1 MPSKMVTDRQRSAA
15 AVEAAVAS
23 HSEETA
29 AALGALL
36 EPLLAEKEEAVDL
49 RLLQAL
55 LGRLLADH
63 RQALVRADE
72 ADLAATGDDLGAR
85 RRRDAVFRRLH
96 ERVVAI
102 RRVLVSLYGV
112 EGARA
117 VGGFA
122 GRTPRVAVALA
133 RLGRRLIGRFSEP
146 GFALPASDAAEVE
159 VDVGRWVA
167 ELEPP
172 VEELEGAL
180 AELERERREA
190 ETTAAAK
197 LAARDDFDRGYRA
210 VVRVLE
216 GLYLLAGRDRYAA
229 RLRPA
234 GRRAVAAGEEEGA
247 AEMSAAV

>member
-1 MPSKMVTDRQRSAA
+1 MPSKMVTDRQKATA

-23 HSEETA
+23 HCAETA

-36 EPLLAEKEEAVDL
+36 EPLLDETESALDL
-49 RLLQAL
+49 SLLQTL
-55 LGRLLADH
+55 LGRLLAD
-63 RQALVRADE
+63 RRRVLVRADE
-72 ADLAATGDDLGAR
+72 ANLSEAGDHLGAR
-85 RRRDAVFRRLH
+85 GRRDAAFRRLH

-117 VGGFA
+117 VAGFS

-133 RLGRRLIGRFSEP
+133 RSGRRLIGRFSGP
-146 GFALPASDAAEVE
+146 GFVLPASQAAEVE

-167 ELEPP
+167 ELGPP
-172 VEELEGAL
+172 VEELEAAL
-180 AELERERREA
+180 ADLERERREA

-197 LAARDDFDRGYRA
+197 LAALDDVDRAYRA

-216 GLYLLAGRDRYAA
+216 GLYVLAGRDGYAV

-234 GRRAVAAGEEEGA
+234 ERRVGLVEEEA
-247 AEMSAAV
+247 AEISSTPV